1 MIHRNDDAP
10 VLTTMFKLTFKSDGK
25 GSISSSEQKDVEE
38 LSTVSGSLVDGFSSP
53 GSNRDDLF
61 PSSSQDSR
69 ISSSSDELD
78 VVFSEAVVTVE
89 EFSHEHD
96 VLQDDEHNEQSGS
109 TSLSFEDIEG
119 ESVVSVEKSFL
130 LVSSSY
136 ELLVS
141 LLSMLEH
148 IAEAKNHSYVKR
160 GLLIRLINGSH
171 FHILADLLVN
181 YKK

>member
-1 MIHRNDDAP
+1 M
-10 VLTTMFKLTFKSDGK
+10 
-25 GSISSSEQKDVEE
+25 
-38 LSTVSGSLVDGFSSP
+38 
-53 GSNRDDLF
+53 
-61 PSSSQDSR
+61 
-69 ISSSSDELD
+69 
-78 VVFSEAVVTVE
+78 VFSEAVVTVE